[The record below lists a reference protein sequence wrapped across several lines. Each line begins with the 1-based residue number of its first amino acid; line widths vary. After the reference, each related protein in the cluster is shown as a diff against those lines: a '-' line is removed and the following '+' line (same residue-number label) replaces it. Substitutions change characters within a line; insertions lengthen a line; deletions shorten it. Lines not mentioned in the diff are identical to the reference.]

1 MAGVREE
8 RKRATR
14 VRILDAAAD
23 LLAEHGYRALSTL
36 SVQRAAGVSRG
47 ALLHHFPTLG
57 ALIGELVGHLVTRNE
72 AAVREAA
79 AGLDHGAD
87 PALRALTALYESM
100 ARPAAQAEFE
110 LWAAARTDPAL
121 AEALRTAERKA
132 GRDLRRVVD
141 ALFGPDVV
149 AHPRYPDVRDLTI
162 AILRGTAISR
172 PLRSSE
178 RAATATIGRWAEAM
192 TVLLGQNS

>member
-1 MAGVREE
+1 MAGVRQE

-23 LLAEHGYRALSTL
+23 LLAEHGHRALSTL
-36 SVQRAAGVSRG
+36 AVQRAAEVSRG

-57 ALIGELVGHLVTRNE
+57 ALIGELVGHLVARNE

-87 PALRALTALYESM
+87 PVLRALTALYESM

-141 ALFGPDVV
+141 ALFGPDIV

-162 AILRGTAISR
+162 AILRGTAMSR
-172 PLRSSE
+172 PLRNSE
-178 RAATATIGRWAEAM
+178 RAAAATISRWAEAM
-192 TVLLGQNS
+192 TVLLAPDS

>member
-1 MAGVREE
+1 MAGVRQE

-36 SVQRAAGVSRG
+36 AVQRAAEVSRG

-57 ALIGELVGHLVTRNE
+57 ALIGELVGHLVARNE

-87 PALRALTALYESM
+87 PVLRALTALYESM

-162 AILRGTAISR
+162 AILRGTAMSR

-178 RAATATIGRWAEAM
+178 RAAAATIGRWAEAM
-192 TVLLGQNS
+192 TVLLAQDS

>member
-1 MAGVREE
+1 M
-8 RKRATR
+8 
-14 VRILDAAAD
+14 
-23 LLAEHGYRALSTL
+23 
-36 SVQRAAGVSRG
+36 
-47 ALLHHFPTLG
+47 HHFPTLG
-57 ALIGELVGHLVTRNE
+57 ALIGELVGHLVARNE

-87 PALRALTALYESM
+87 PVLRALTALYESM

-121 AEALRTAERKA
+121 AEALRTAERNA

-178 RAATATIGRWAEAM
+178 RAATATIDRWAEAM
-192 TVLLGQNS
+192 TVLLAQNS

>member
-23 LLAEHGYRALSTL
+23 LLAEHGYRELSTL

-57 ALIGELVGHLVTRNE
+57 ALIGELVGHLVARNE

-87 PALRALTALYESM
+87 PVLRALTALYESM

-121 AEALRTAERKA
+121 AEALRTAERQA

-192 TVLLGQNS
+192 TVLLAQNS

>member
-1 MAGVREE
+1 MAGLREE
-8 RKRATR
+8 QKRATR

-23 LLAEHGYRALSTL
+23 LLAEQGYRALSTL

-57 ALIGELVGHLVTRNE
+57 ALIGELVGHLVARNE
-72 AAVREAA
+72 SAVREVAA
-79 AGLDHGAD
+79 RSGPGTD
-87 PALRALTALYESM
+87 PLRRALTALYESM

-121 AEALRTAERKA
+121 AEALRAAERQA

-141 ALFGPDVV
+141 ALFGPDMV
-149 AHPRYPDVRDLTI
+149 AHPRYPAVRDLTI
-162 AILRGTAISR
+162 AILRGTAMSR
-172 PLRSSE
+172 PLRTSE
-178 RAATATIGRWAEAM
+178 RAATATIDRWAEAM
-192 TVLLGQNS
+192 TVLLAQSS

>member
-1 MAGVREE
+1 MAGVRAE

-14 VRILDAAAD
+14 AHILDAAAD
-23 LLAEHGYRALSTL
+23 LLAEQGYRALTTL

-47 ALLHHFPTLG
+47 ALLHHFPTIG
-57 ALIGELVGHLVTRNE
+57 ALIAELVGHLVARNE
-72 AAVREAA
+72 AAVREIAT
-79 AGLDHGAD
+79 GLGDGAD
-87 PALRALTALYESM
+87 PVPRALTALYESM

-121 AEALRTAERKA
+121 AEALRAAERKA

-149 AHPRYPDVRDLTI
+149 GHPRYPAVRDLTI
-162 AILRGTAISR
+162 AILRGTAMSR
-172 PLRSSE
+172 PLRSTE
-178 RAATATIGRWAEAM
+178 RAATATIDRWAEAM
-192 TVLLGQNS
+192 TVLLAQDQ

>member
-23 LLAEHGYRALSTL
+23 LLAEHGYRELSTL

-57 ALIGELVGHLVTRNE
+57 ALIGELVGHLVARNE

-87 PALRALTALYESM
+87 PVLRALTALYESM

-121 AEALRTAERKA
+121 AEALRTAERNA

-178 RAATATIGRWAEAM
+178 RAATATIDRWAEAM
-192 TVLLGQNS
+192 TVLLAQNS

>member
-23 LLAEHGYRALSTL
+23 LLAEHGYRELSTL

-57 ALIGELVGHLVTRNE
+57 ALIGELVGHLVARNE

-87 PALRALTALYESM
+87 PVLRALTALYESM

-121 AEALRTAERKA
+121 AEALRTAERNA

-192 TVLLGQNS
+192 TVLLAQNS